1 MNDKTNNIKEESY
14 SHTLNLPQ
22 TKFEMKANL
31 PKKEPLTLK
40 FWEDNDI
47 YKKML
52 SKGKKKYILHD
63 GPPYANGDIHLGHV
77 INKVL
82 KDIVIKYKSLE
93 GYSTPF
99 TPGWDCHGLP
109 IELQLFKKLKVN
121 KKEELNILEFRKKAR
136 EYAQSY
142 VEIQKNQLKR
152 LGIMADW
159 DNPYVTMDYHY
170 QSKIIDVFKELSEK
184 GYIYLDKKPI
194 YWCVSCETAL
204 AEAEV
209 EYASHKSHSIFVKF
223 ALSSEKDKFII
234 IWTTTPWTLPA
245 NLAVALHPDHDY
257 AWVEIKKTA
266 QKTERWLIAKDLLET
281 VMKRIQITII
291 PEEHEEAIGTQEQLI
306 ESYRIIEI
314 KKGKDLEGLEYNHPL
329 LDKKCKI
336 VTADYVSLEEG
347 TGCVHTAPGHGQED
361 YLTGIKYKLPIFSPV
376 NEKGLFTDEV
386 PQFEGK
392 HVFTANADIME
403 TLKNKQLLLK
413 SDKVEHSYPHCWRCK
428 KPVIFRACKQW
439 FIGVDRQNLRQRSL
453 ESIKQV
459 RWVPEIS
466 INRIEGMLK
475 TRPDWCL
482 SRQRLWGVGI
492 PAVYCEKCGREI
504 LDSRLMENV
513 SVLIKKEGADAWFK
527 YEVEKFLPKDFAC
540 PHCKNTHGFR
550 KEKDI
555 LDVWMDSGIS
565 HVAVLKDCKPIRNGI
580 SNGSSQLDWPADLYL
595 EGSDQHRGWFQT
607 SLLTSVALYDKP
619 PYKAVLT
626 HGFVV
631 DSEGKKMSKSVGN
644 VTNPQVIVNS
654 YGADILR
661 LWAISS
667 DWSTD
672 IRIGDEILKR
682 CIEAY
687 RKLRNTA
694 RFMLGNLYDFKS
706 PENALPQS
714 KWLEIDKWAYNRCLM
729 LLKDVK
735 EAYKNFQFIKA
746 YQSIYQFSNVDMS
759 STYLDILKDRLYI
772 LPADSLQ
779 RRCAQTVMYFILKTL
794 TKLIAPF
801 MSFTAE
807 EIWQNFDFEEK
818 SVFLTNLPDEQKIDE
833 ALEQK
838 WQKIFALRET
848 VQKHLEEARQ
858 KALIGGSLEAEVIL
872 HAKNSY
878 IKSLDLSKEDLATVF
893 IVSNVE
899 INPIRNP
906 SDVTSDGS
914 PDISSELIS
923 KPVRDNKSLNGSNGA
938 RIQINKAKGE
948 KCARC
953 WKYSQE
959 VNRTKEFPKLCQ
971 RCATI
976 VSNFK

>member
-31 PKKEPLTLK
+31 PKKEPVTLK

-47 YKKML
+47 YEKML

-93 GYSTPF
+93 GYATPF

-121 KKEELNILEFRKKAR
+121 KKEELDILEFRKKAR

-152 LGIMADW
+152 LGIMANW

-184 GYIYLDKKPI
+184 GYIYQDKKPV

-209 EYASHKSHSIFVKF
+209 EYAPHTSNSVWVKF
-223 ALSSEKDKFII
+223 PLSSQKDKFII
-234 IWTTTPWTLPA
+234 IWTTTPWTIPA
-245 NLAVALHPDHDY
+245 NLAVALHPDYEY
-257 AWVEIKKTA
+257 AWVDI
-266 QKTERWLIAKDLLET
+266 QKTDDRGQKTGTWIIAKDLVKT
-281 VMKRIQITII
+281 VM
-291 PEEHEEAIGTQEQLI
+291 EQLGI
-306 ESYRIIEI
+306 TDYKIT
-314 KKGKDLEGLEYNHPL
+314 KTNKGRELEGLEYNHPL
-329 LDKKCKI
+329 FDKKGKI
-336 VTADYVSLEEG
+336 VNANYVSLEEG

-386 PQFEGK
+386 PELKGK
-392 HVFTANADIME
+392 HVFQANTYIVE
-403 TLKNKQLLLK
+403 LLVKVELLLK
-413 SDKVEHSYPHCWRCK
+413 SNKLEHSYPHCWRCK

-439 FIGVDRQNLRQRSL
+439 FVGVDRKSLRQTAIKSL
-453 ESIKQV
+453 KEV
-459 RWVPEIS
+459 RWAPEVS

-475 TRPDWCL
+475 IRPDWCL

-492 PAVYCEKCGREI
+492 PVVYCEKCGKEI

-513 SVLIKKEGADAWFK
+513 SDIIKKEGADAWFGYK
-527 YEVEKFLPKDFAC
+527 VEKFLPKDFSC
-540 PHCKNTHGFR
+540 PKCKSVQGF
-550 KEKDI
+550 KKDKDI
-555 LDVWMDSGIS
+555 LDVWFDSGIS
-565 HVAVLKDCKPIRNGI
+565 HIAVLKDSKPIKNEI
-580 SNGSSQLDWPADLYL
+580 SNGASNLDWPADLYL

-644 VTNPQVIVNS
+644 VTNPQVIVNNQ
-654 YGADILR
+654 GADILR

-667 DWSTD
+667 DWGSD
-672 IRIGDEILKR
+672 IRIGEETLKR

-694 RFMLGNLYDFKS
+694 RFMLGNLYDFQYS
-706 PENALPQS
+706 QNAVGQS
-714 KWLEIDKWAYNRCLM
+714 EWLEIDRWAYNRCLILM
-729 LLKDVK
+729 EEVK
-735 EAYKNFQFIKA
+735 EAYQNFHFIKA
-746 YQSIYQFSNVDMS
+746 YQAIYQFSNVDMS
-759 STYLDILKDRLYI
+759 STYLDIIKDRLYI
-772 LPADSLQ
+772 LPADSLG
-779 RRCAQTVMYFILKTL
+779 RRSAQTVMHFILRTL
-794 TKLIAPF
+794 TQLISPF

-807 EIWQNFDFEEK
+807 EIWQNCNFEEK
-818 SVFLTNLPDEQKIDE
+818 SVFLTNLPNEQKIDE
-833 ALEQK
+833 KLEQK
-838 WQKIFALRET
+838 WEKILKLRED
-848 VQKHLEEARQ
+848 VQKALEEARQ
-858 KALIGGSLEAEVIL
+858 KEIIGSSLEAEVIL
-872 HAKNSY
+872 Y
-878 IKSLDLSKEDLATVF
+878 IKDSHMEALDVSKEDLATIF

-899 INPIRNP
+899 LEK
-906 SDVTSDGS
+906 D
-914 PDISSELIS
+914 S
-923 KPVRDNKSLNGSNGA
+923 KAKEIKIEVK
-938 RIQINKAKGE
+938 KAKGE

-959 VNRTKEFPKLCQ
+959 VNKQKEFPKLCS

-976 VSNFK
+976 VANSHR

>member
-1 MNDKTNNIKEESY
+1 
-14 SHTLNLPQ
+14 
-22 TKFEMKANL
+22 
-31 PKKEPLTLK
+31 
-40 FWEDNDI
+40 
-47 YKKML
+47 
-52 SKGKKKYILHD
+52 
-63 GPPYANGDIHLGHV
+63 
-77 INKVL
+77 
-82 KDIVIKYKSLE
+82 
-93 GYSTPF
+93 
-99 TPGWDCHGLP
+99 
-109 IELQLFKKLKVN
+109 
-121 KKEELNILEFRKKAR
+121 
-136 EYAQSY
+136 
-142 VEIQKNQLKR
+142 
-152 LGIMADW
+152 
-159 DNPYVTMDYHY
+159 
-170 QSKIIDVFKELSEK
+170 
-184 GYIYLDKKPI
+184 
-194 YWCVSCETAL
+194 
-204 AEAEV
+204 
-209 EYASHKSHSIFVKF
+209 
-223 ALSSEKDKFII
+223 
-234 IWTTTPWTLPA
+234 
-245 NLAVALHPDHDY
+245 
-257 AWVEIKKTA
+257 
-266 QKTERWLIAKDLLET
+266 
-281 VMKRIQITII
+281 
-291 PEEHEEAIGTQEQLI
+291 
-306 ESYRIIEI
+306 
-314 KKGKDLEGLEYNHPL
+314 
-329 LDKKCKI
+329 
-336 VTADYVSLEEG
+336 
-347 TGCVHTAPGHGQED
+347 
-361 YLTGIKYKLPIFSPV
+361 
-376 NEKGLFTDEV
+376 
-386 PQFEGK
+386 
-392 HVFTANADIME
+392 
-403 TLKNKQLLLK
+403 
-413 SDKVEHSYPHCWRCK
+413 
-428 KPVIFRACKQW
+428 
-439 FIGVDRQNLRQRSL
+439 
-453 ESIKQV
+453 
-459 RWVPEIS
+459 
-466 INRIEGMLK
+466 MLK

-513 SVLIKKEGADAWFK
+513 SDIIKKEGADAWFK
-527 YEVEKFLPKDFAC
+527 YDAEKFLPKDFTC

-555 LDVWMDSGIS
+555 LDVWLDSGIS
-565 HVAVLKDCKPIRNGI
+565 HVAVLKDSK
-580 SNGSSQLDWPADLYL
+580 QLDWPADLYL

-644 VTNPQVIVNS
+644 VTNPQVIVTS

-661 LWAISS
+661 IWAISS

-694 RFMLGNLYDFKS
+694 RFMLGNLYDFKY
-706 PENALPQS
+706 PQNALPQS

-779 RRCAQTVMYFILKTL
+779 RRSAQTVMYFILKTL
-794 TKLIAPF
+794 TQLTAPF

-838 WQKIFALRET
+838 WEKIFALRET

-858 KALIGGSLEAEVIL
+858 KTLIGGSLEAEVIL
-872 HAKNSY
+872 HAEDSY
-878 IKSLDLSKEDLATVF
+878 IKSLGLSKEDLATIF

-899 INPIRNP
+899 IE
-906 SDVTSDGS
+906 TGEKK
-914 PDISSELIS
+914 ELTVEI
-923 KPVRDNKSLNGSNGA
+923 K
-938 RIQINKAKGE
+938 KAPGE

-953 WKYSQE
+953 WKWSEE
-959 VNRTKEFPKLCQ
+959 VGKAKELPKLCQ

-976 VSNFK
+976 VTSFK